1 MKKRGCRKNCRM
13 KIVLSLAIT
22 ASMTASLLT
31 GCNGAGGKRDA
42 SDQAGQIASE
52 SVSAMP
58 GTEQTISGSSA
69 AESASAVSGTE
80 QAGPDSTAA
89 ESVIASKEKSLP
101 MDTETASE
109 AVVYGDERA
118 DLYLPLLEGKR
129 TAVFSNQT
137 GIVGNAIIEE
147 DPAESAAEDLPTD
160 TGINAE
166 SESDKG
172 EDMEGGDDRG
182 DSRAAADSAQAE
194 GLVPFGQNADG
205 TPMEYGEHILD
216 ALIRQGVDVTV
227 AFSPEHG
234 FRGTE
239 DAGAQ
244 VESYTDEKT
253 GVPVVSL
260 YGSGSMYP
268 SDSDLDRFDTLVVD
282 IQDVGLRFYTYYIS
296 MFYLMDACAGA
307 GKEVVILDR
316 PNPNGFYV
324 DGPILQ
330 DGFYSGV
337 GMLPIPV
344 VHGMTLGELA
354 QMINGEGWLP
364 AGKDACSLTVVPCD
378 HYRHDILTGLVTRP
392 SPNLKDMR
400 AVYLYP
406 STCLF
411 EKTACSV
418 GRGTAH
424 PFEIFGSPWMQ
435 GTEGYDF
442 TFTPEDMEGAH
453 SPAFQGQTCYGKDLR
468 EIPLAQILDE
478 HFNLD
483 YVIETRNIMKIQNPE
498 ISFFGSP
505 DGDGHYWID
514 YLCGTDR
521 VRLMIEE
528 GRSAEEISASWQED
542 VEAFKEQRRPYLLY
556 EE

>member
-147 DPAESAAEDLPTD
+147 EPAESAAGDVPMN

-166 SESDKG
+166 TESDKG
-172 EDMEGGDDRG
+172 EDMEGSEDREDSEDWE

-268 SDSDLDRFDTLVVD
+268 SDADLDRFDTLVVD

-296 MFYLMDACAGA
+296 MYYLM
-307 GKEVVILDR
+307 EHL
-316 PNPNGFYV
+316 
-324 DGPILQ
+324 L
-330 DGFYSGV
+330 
-337 GMLPIPV
+337 
-344 VHGMTLGELA
+344 
-354 QMINGEGWLP
+354 
-364 AGKDACSLTVVPCD
+364 LTVK
-378 HYRHDILTGLVTRP
+378 IL
-392 SPNLKDMR
+392 
-400 AVYLYP
+400 
-406 STCLF
+406 
-411 EKTACSV
+411 E
-418 GRGTAH
+418 
-424 PFEIFGSPWMQ
+424 
-435 GTEGYDF
+435 
-442 TFTPEDMEGAH
+442 
-453 SPAFQGQTCYGKDLR
+453 
-468 EIPLAQILDE
+468 
-478 HFNLD
+478 
-483 YVIETRNIMKIQNPE
+483 
-498 ISFFGSP
+498 
-505 DGDGHYWID
+505 WI
-514 YLCGTDR
+514 
-521 VRLMIEE
+521 
-528 GRSAEEISASWQED
+528 
-542 VEAFKEQRRPYLLY
+542 
-556 EE
+556 